1 MSSIHLIWPKPS
13 CKAQWTGEEDKAD
26 KRRDERTTSGNG
38 HVRSSPSPRGQWR
51 TRKHGGNWVWNHLW
65 RPNNP
70 RGQMIDDGDTWCLL
84 LKWLWYYAC
93 SCGLSVSQRQMWWL
107 VRQLHTL
114 ERNFSVTSSG
124 AFEFVSVCV
133 QTTPTSMDTISASDP
148 RDLHKIQN
156 WGESIAL
163 IITPI
168 CHCRHHLSHYHLLH
182 YCYQRQHQKYV
193 FN

>member
-1 MSSIHLIWPKPS
+1 
-13 CKAQWTGEEDKAD
+13 
-26 KRRDERTTSGNG
+26 
-38 HVRSSPSPRGQWR
+38 
-51 TRKHGGNWVWNHLW
+51 
-65 RPNNP
+65 
-70 RGQMIDDGDTWCLL
+70 MIDDGDTWCLL
-84 LKWLWYYAC
+84 IKWLWYYAC
-93 SCGLSVSQRQMWWL
+93 SCGLSVSQRQMWWH

-133 QTTPTSMDTISASDP
+133 QTTPTSVDTISASDP

-168 CHCRHHLSHYHLLH
+168 CHCRHHHSHRHLLH
-182 YCYQRQHQKYV
+182 YCSTKSMYLIKCSYTFYLYIFTISGLMLFTSVCTSVAPLTRSDNTKPAV
-193 FN
+193 FRLLFY